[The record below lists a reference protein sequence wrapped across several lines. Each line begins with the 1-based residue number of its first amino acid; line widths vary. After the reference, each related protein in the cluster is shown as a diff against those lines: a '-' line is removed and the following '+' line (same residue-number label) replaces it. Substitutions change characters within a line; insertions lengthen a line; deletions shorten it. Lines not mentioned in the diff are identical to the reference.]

1 MQFDWMTTFW
11 HITPEQ
17 KFCQIRHWWWNINN
31 SISFHFKLFPR
42 KTNDI
47 FQKIKKTTYFG
58 AILNTFC
65 PTLGKNEFSWKKGL
79 CQFLDIPIVYHRA
92 KNKKNY
98 SAFSEKNAKLMDG
111 QKDRQIDN
119 GDFIGPS
126 IGRGSNSVLNISKE
140 PMELLV
146 TIYFMNLSYRCC

>member
-92 KNKKNY
+92 KNKKKL
-98 SAFSEKNAKLMDG
+98 FSFFREKCQTDG
-111 QKDRQIDN
+111 WTEGQTDRQWW
-119 GDFIGPS
+119 F
-126 IGRGSNSVLNISKE
+126 
-140 PMELLV
+140 
-146 TIYFMNLSYRCC
+146 YRTLHRTGVQ